1 MASLPILLKVSILQ
15 YASEVGDGT
24 DFLFA
29 FCPKLLDLSLEAL
42 MKTQSD
48 DVRLN
53 CVAFLTELAQTQ
65 RGLFGEAYAVDL
77 NSMSSSEG
85 DSFEQAT

>member
-1 MASLPILLKVSILQ
+1 
-15 YASEVGDGT
+15 
-24 DFLFA
+24 
-29 FCPKLLDLSLEAL
+29 

-53 CVAFLTELAQTQ
+53 CVAFLTVMTQTQ
-65 RGLFGEAYAVDL
+65 RGVFGAAFAVDL
-77 NSMSSSEG
+77 NSMSSSKG

>member
-1 MASLPILLKVSILQ
+1 
-15 YASEVGDGT
+15 
-24 DFLFA
+24 
-29 FCPKLLDLSLEAL
+29 